1 MKLSVGLKVANSL
14 SLTPQLQQAI
24 RLLQLSSLEL
34 EQEIQLQ
41 LDSNPLLDKVEDQ
54 LNIESLASL
63 EQKENEHEN
72 KDLTNELNANT
83 LPDELAVDTDWDD
96 IYTHQPTSLGS
107 PEYEERED
115 NRHGHLGLKEH
126 MLEQINL
133 LHFSPVDN
141 LIAHCIVDALDEKGF
156 LDADLD
162 EITTSVQYLLDSMD
176 YAAEVEND
184 EVVVVLKHI
193 QRLDPPGVASRN
205 LAECLLVQL
214 ESLPLETP
222 YRREAII
229 LLAHYELL
237 ISNELQKL
245 IKQTGLNQEQLKSS
259 VELLKT
265 LKAYP
270 GMEFENKDS
279 DYQIPDV
286 VVMKKNN
293 HWQVKL
299 NPDVI
304 PKLRINSF
312 YANMI
317 RRADQSNDNQYLR
330 NQMLDAKNFIKSV
343 DERHKTL
350 LKVATCIVEH
360 QKRFLEIGAEGMKPL
375 ILRDIAEEVELH
387 ESTVSR
393 VTTNKYML
401 TPRGLFELK
410 YFFSSH
416 VSTTTGGEASS
427 IAIRAKIKKLI
438 AEENPRKPLSD
449 NIIANLLKDDG
460 IDVARRTVAK
470 YRESLHIPSSSERKV
485 LI

>member
-34 EQEIQLQ
+34 EQEIQIQ
-41 LDSNPLLDKVEDQ
+41 LDSNPLLEKVEEQ
-54 LNIESLASL
+54 SNIESLSSL
-63 EQKENEHEN
+63 EEQEKEYDN

-83 LPDELAVDTDWDD
+83 LPDDLPVDTDWDD

-115 NRHGHLGLKEH
+115 NRQGHLSLKEH

-133 LHFSPVDN
+133 LHFSQVDR
-141 LIAHCIVDALDEKGF
+141 LIAHCIVDSLDEKGF
-156 LDADLD
+156 LDAEVA
-162 EITTSVQYLLDSMD
+162 EITTSVQHLLESMD
-176 YAAEVEND
+176 YDDEVEDD
-184 EVVVVLKHI
+184 EVIVVLKHI
-193 QRLDPPGVASRN
+193 QHLDPPGVASRN

-214 ESLPLETP
+214 ESLAVRTL
-222 YRREAII
+222 YRREAMI
-229 LLAHYELL
+229 LLSHYELL
-237 ISNELQKL
+237 ISNELPKL
-245 IKQTGLNQEQLKSS
+245 VKQTGLNPDQLKCA
-259 VELLKT
+259 VDLLKT

-270 GMEFENKDS
+270 GMEFEEKDS
-279 DYQIPDV
+279 DYQIPDIV
-286 VVMKKNN
+286 VIKKNA
-293 HWQVKL
+293 HWQVQL
-299 NPDVI
+299 NPDI
-304 PKLRINSF
+304 MPKLRINSF

-317 RRADQSNDNQYLR
+317 KRADQSNDNQYLR

-360 QKRFLEIGAEGMKPL
+360 QKMFLEIGAEGMKPL
-375 ILRDIAEEVELH
+375 VLRDVAEEVDLH
-387 ESTVSR
+387 ESTISR
-393 VTTNKYML
+393 VTTNKFML

-416 VSTTTGGEASS
+416 VATTSGGEASS

-438 AEENPRKPLSD
+438 SEENPRKPLSD
-449 NIIANLLKDDG
+449 NIIATVLKEGG

>member
-1 MKLSVGLKVANSL
+1 MKLSVGLRVANSL

-34 EQEIQLQ
+34 EQEIQIQ
-41 LDSNPLLDKVEDQ
+41 LDSNPLLEKIEDQ
-54 LNIESLASL
+54 SNIESLSSL
-63 EQKENEHEN
+63 EEQEYDN

-83 LPDELAVDTDWDD
+83 LPDDLPVDTDWDD
-96 IYTHQPTSLGS
+96 VYTHQPTSLGS

-115 NRHGHLGLKEH
+115 NRQGHLSLKEH

-133 LHFSPVDN
+133 LHFSQVDK
-141 LIAHCIVDALDEKGF
+141 LIAHCIVDSLDEKGF
-156 LDADLD
+156 LDAEII
-162 EITTSVQYLLDSMD
+162 EITASVQHLLESMD
-176 YAAEVEND
+176 YDDEVEDD

-214 ESLPLETP
+214 DTLPAQTA
-222 YRREAII
+222 YRREAIT
-229 LLAHYELL
+229 LLNHYELL
-237 ISNELQKL
+237 ISNELPKL
-245 IKQTGLNQEQLKSS
+245 VKQTGLNPDQLKCA
-259 VELLKT
+259 VDLLKT

-270 GMEFENKDS
+270 GMEFEEKDS
-279 DYQIPDV
+279 NYQIPDV
-286 VVMKKNN
+286 VVMKKNH
-293 HWQVKL
+293 HWQVQL
-299 NPDVI
+299 NPDIV

-317 RRADQSNDNQYLR
+317 KRADQSTDNQYLR

-360 QKRFLEIGAEGMKPL
+360 QKMFLEIGAEGMRPL
-375 ILRDIAEEVELH
+375 VLRDIAEEVELH

-393 VTTNKYML
+393 VTTNKFML

-416 VSTTTGGEASS
+416 VATTSGGEASS
-427 IAIRAKIKKLI
+427 IAIRAKIKKLVS
-438 AEENPRKPLSD
+438 EENPRKPLSD
-449 NIIANLLKDDG
+449 NIIANLLKEEG

>member
-41 LDSNPLLDKVEDQ
+41 LDSNPLLEKVEEQADV
-54 LNIESLASL
+54 ESLSAADTDRD
-63 EQKENEHEN
+63 Q
-72 KDLTNELNANT
+72 KDLTNELNADH
-83 LPDELAVDTDWDD
+83 LPDDLPVDTDWDD
-96 IYTHQPTSLGS
+96 VYTHQPTSLGT

-115 NRHGHLGLKEH
+115 NRQGVLGLKEH

-133 LHFSPVDN
+133 LHFSKIDQ
-141 LIAHCIVDALDEKGF
+141 LIAYCIIDSLDDKGF
-156 LDADLD
+156 LESDIS
-162 EITTSVQYLLDSMD
+162 EITASVQHLLDSMEYED
-176 YAAEVEND
+176 SIEDD
-184 EVVVVLKHI
+184 EVLVVLKHI
-193 QRLDPPGVASRN
+193 QRLEPVGVGSRH
-205 LAECLLVQL
+205 LAECLLIQL
-214 ESLPLETP
+214 ESLPANTP
-222 YRREAII
+222 CRQDAMQ
-229 LLAHYELL
+229 LMTHYELL
-237 ISNELQKL
+237 ISNEIPKL
-245 IKQTGLNQEQLKSS
+245 LKQTGLNTDQLRCA

-265 LKAYP
+265 LKPHP
-270 GMEFENKDS
+270 GMEFEDKES

-286 VVMKKNN
+286 VVMKKNDS
-293 HWQVKL
+293 WQVQL
-299 NPDVI
+299 NPDVM
-304 PKLRINSF
+304 PKLRVNSF

-317 RRADQSNDNQYLR
+317 RRADQSDDNQYLR
-330 NQMLDAKNFIKSV
+330 NQMLEAKNFIKSI

-360 QKRFLEIGAEGMKPL
+360 QRAFLEIGAEGMKPL
-375 ILRDIAEEVELH
+375 VLRDIAEEVELH

-416 VSTTTGGEASS
+416 VGTISGGEASS
-427 IAIRAKIKKLI
+427 TAIRAKIKKLI
-438 AEENPRKPLSD
+438 AEENLRKPLSD
-449 NIIANLLKDDG
+449 NAIANILKEEG

>member
-34 EQEIQLQ
+34 EQEIQIQ
-41 LDSNPLLDKVEDQ
+41 LDSNPLLEKVEEQ
-54 LNIESLASL
+54 SSIESLSALQDQERDS
-63 EQKENEHEN
+63 
-72 KDLTNELNANT
+72 KDLTNELNANH
-83 LPDELAVDTDWDD
+83 LPDDLPVDTDWDD
-96 IYTHQPTSLGS
+96 VYTHQPTSLGS

-115 NRHGHLGLKEH
+115 NRQGHLGLKEH
-126 MLEQINL
+126 VLEQINL
-133 LHFSPVDN
+133 LHFSAVDR
-141 LIAHCIVDALDEKGF
+141 LIAHCIVDSLDEKGF
-156 LDADLD
+156 LDAEIA
-162 EITTSVQYLLDSMD
+162 EITASVQHLLETMD
-176 YAAEVEND
+176 YEDEVEND
-184 EVVVVLKHI
+184 EVLVVLKHI
-193 QRLDPPGVASRN
+193 QHLDPPGVASRN

-214 ESLPLETP
+214 ESLPVHQA
-222 YRREAII
+222 YRCEAIK
-229 LLAHYELL
+229 LLNHYELL
-237 ISNELQKL
+237 ISNELPKL
-245 IKQTGLNQEQLKSS
+245 VKQTGLNPEQLKCA
-259 VELLKT
+259 VDLLKT

-270 GMEFENKDS
+270 GLEFEEKDS

-286 VVMKKNN
+286 VVMKKND
-293 HWQVKL
+293 HWQVQL
-299 NPDVI
+299 NPDVM

-312 YANMI
+312 YASMI
-317 RRADQSNDNQYLR
+317 KRADQSNDNQYLR

-360 QKRFLEIGAEGMKPL
+360 QKMFLEIGAEGMKPL
-375 ILRDIAEEVELH
+375 VLRDIAEEVELH

-393 VTTNKYML
+393 VTTNKFML

-416 VSTTTGGEASS
+416 VATTSGGEASS

-438 AEENPRKPLSD
+438 SEENPRKPLSD
-449 NIIANLLKDDG
+449 NIIANLLKQDG

>member
-41 LDSNPLLDKVEDQ
+41 LDSNPLLEKVEEQADV
-54 LNIESLASL
+54 ESLSAADTDRD
-63 EQKENEHEN
+63 Q
-72 KDLTNELNANT
+72 KDLTNELNADH
-83 LPDELAVDTDWDD
+83 LPDDLPVDTDWDD
-96 IYTHQPTSLGS
+96 VYTHQSTSLGA

-115 NRHGHLGLKEH
+115 NRQGVLGLKEH

-133 LHFSPVDN
+133 LHFSKIDQ
-141 LIAHCIVDALDEKGF
+141 LIAYCIIDSLDDKGF
-156 LDADLD
+156 LESDIS
-162 EITTSVQYLLDSMD
+162 EITASVQHLLDSMEYED
-176 YAAEVEND
+176 SIEDD
-184 EVVVVLKHI
+184 EVLVVLKHI
-193 QRLDPPGVASRN
+193 QRLEPVGVGSRH
-205 LAECLLVQL
+205 LAECLLIQL
-214 ESLPLETP
+214 ESLPTNTP
-222 YRREAII
+222 CRQDAMQ
-229 LLAHYELL
+229 LMTHYELL
-237 ISNELQKL
+237 ISNEIPKL
-245 IKQTGLNQEQLKSS
+245 LKQTGLNTDQLRCA

-265 LKAYP
+265 LKPHP
-270 GMEFENKDS
+270 GMEFEDKES

-286 VVMKKNN
+286 VVMKKNDS
-293 HWQVKL
+293 WQVQL
-299 NPDVI
+299 NPDVM
-304 PKLRINSF
+304 PKLRVNSF

-317 RRADQSNDNQYLR
+317 RRADQSDDNQYLR
-330 NQMLDAKNFIKSV
+330 NQMLEAKNFIKSI

-360 QKRFLEIGAEGMKPL
+360 QRTFLEIGAEGMKPL
-375 ILRDIAEEVELH
+375 VLRDIAEEVELH

-416 VSTTTGGEASS
+416 VGTTSGGEASS
-427 IAIRAKIKKLI
+427 TAIRAKIKKLI
-438 AEENPRKPLSD
+438 AEENLRKPLSD
-449 NIIANLLKDDG
+449 NAIANILKEEG

>member
-41 LDSNPLLDKVEDQ
+41 LDSNPLLEKVEEQADV
-54 LNIESLASL
+54 ESLSAADTDRD
-63 EQKENEHEN
+63 Q
-72 KDLTNELNANT
+72 KDLTNELNADH
-83 LPDELAVDTDWDD
+83 LPDDLPVDTDWDD
-96 IYTHQPTSLGS
+96 VYTHQPTSLGT

-115 NRHGHLGLKEH
+115 NRQGVLGLKEH

-133 LHFSPVDN
+133 LHFSKIDQ
-141 LIAHCIVDALDEKGF
+141 LIAYCIIDSLDDKGF
-156 LDADLD
+156 LESDIS
-162 EITTSVQYLLDSMD
+162 EITASVQHLLDSMEYED
-176 YAAEVEND
+176 SIEDD
-184 EVVVVLKHI
+184 EVLVVLKHI
-193 QRLDPPGVASRN
+193 QRLEPVGVGSRH
-205 LAECLLVQL
+205 LAECLLIQL
-214 ESLPLETP
+214 ESLPTNTP
-222 YRREAII
+222 CRQDAMQ
-229 LLAHYELL
+229 LMTHYELL
-237 ISNELQKL
+237 ISNEIPKL
-245 IKQTGLNQEQLKSS
+245 LKQTGLNTDQLRCA

-265 LKAYP
+265 LKPHP
-270 GMEFENKDS
+270 GMEFEDKESN
-279 DYQIPDV
+279 YQIPDV
-286 VVMKKNN
+286 VVMKKNDS
-293 HWQVKL
+293 WQVQL
-299 NPDVI
+299 NPDVM
-304 PKLRINSF
+304 PKLRVNSF

-317 RRADQSNDNQYLR
+317 RRADQSDDNQYLR
-330 NQMLDAKNFIKSV
+330 NQMLEAKNFIKSI

-360 QKRFLEIGAEGMKPL
+360 QRTFLEIGAEGMKPL
-375 ILRDIAEEVELH
+375 VLRDIAEEVELH

-416 VSTTTGGEASS
+416 VGTTSGGEASS
-427 IAIRAKIKKLI
+427 TAIRAKIKKLI
-438 AEENPRKPLSD
+438 AEENLRKPLSD
-449 NIIANLLKDDG
+449 NAIANILKEEG

>member
-41 LDSNPLLDKVEDQ
+41 LDSNPLLEKVEEQADV
-54 LNIESLASL
+54 ESLSAADTDRD
-63 EQKENEHEN
+63 Q
-72 KDLTNELNANT
+72 KDLTNELNADH
-83 LPDELAVDTDWDD
+83 LPDDLPVDTDWDD
-96 IYTHQPTSLGS
+96 VYTHQPTSLGT

-115 NRHGHLGLKEH
+115 NRQGVLGLKEH

-133 LHFSPVDN
+133 LHFSKIDQ
-141 LIAHCIVDALDEKGF
+141 LIAYCIIDSLDDKGF
-156 LDADLD
+156 LESDIS
-162 EITTSVQYLLDSMD
+162 EITASVQHLLDSMEYED
-176 YAAEVEND
+176 NIEDD
-184 EVVVVLKHI
+184 EVLVVLKHI
-193 QRLDPPGVASRN
+193 QRLEPVGVGSRH
-205 LAECLLVQL
+205 LAECLLIQL
-214 ESLPLETP
+214 ESLPANTP
-222 YRREAII
+222 CRQDAMQ
-229 LLAHYELL
+229 LMTHYELL
-237 ISNELQKL
+237 ISNEIPKL
-245 IKQTGLNQEQLKSS
+245 LKQTGLNTDQLKCA

-265 LKAYP
+265 LKPHP
-270 GMEFENKDS
+270 GMEFEDKES

-286 VVMKKNN
+286 VVMKKNDS
-293 HWQVKL
+293 WQVQL
-299 NPDVI
+299 NPDVM
-304 PKLRINSF
+304 PKLRVNSF

-317 RRADQSNDNQYLR
+317 RRADQSDDNQYLR
-330 NQMLDAKNFIKSV
+330 NQMLEAKNFIKSI

-360 QKRFLEIGAEGMKPL
+360 QRTFLEIGAEGMKPL
-375 ILRDIAEEVELH
+375 VLRDIAEEVELH

-416 VSTTTGGEASS
+416 VGTTSGGEASS
-427 IAIRAKIKKLI
+427 TAIRAKIKKLI
-438 AEENPRKPLSD
+438 AEENLRKPLSD
-449 NIIANLLKDDG
+449 NAIANILKEEG

>member
-34 EQEIQLQ
+34 EQEIQIQ
-41 LDSNPLLDKVEDQ
+41 LDSNPLLEKVEEQ
-54 LNIESLASL
+54 SSIESLSVL
-63 EQKENEHEN
+63 QDQERDS
-72 KDLTNELNANT
+72 KDLTNELNANH
-83 LPDELAVDTDWDD
+83 LPDDLPVDTDWDD
-96 IYTHQPTSLGS
+96 VYTHQPTSLGS

-115 NRHGHLGLKEH
+115 NRQGHLGLKEH
-126 MLEQINL
+126 VLEQINL
-133 LHFSPVDN
+133 LHFSAVDR
-141 LIAHCIVDALDEKGF
+141 LIAHCIVDSLDEKGF
-156 LDADLD
+156 LDAEIA
-162 EITTSVQYLLDSMD
+162 EITASVQHLLETMD
-176 YAAEVEND
+176 YEDEVEDD
-184 EVVVVLKHI
+184 EVLVVLKHI
-193 QRLDPPGVASRN
+193 QHLDPPGVASRN

-214 ESLPLETP
+214 ESLPVHQA
-222 YRREAII
+222 YRCEAIK
-229 LLAHYELL
+229 LLNHYELL
-237 ISNELQKL
+237 ISNELPKL
-245 IKQTGLNQEQLKSS
+245 VKQTGLNPEQLKCA
-259 VELLKT
+259 VDLLKT

-270 GMEFENKDS
+270 GLEFEEKDS

-286 VVMKKNN
+286 VVMKKND
-293 HWQVKL
+293 HWQVQL
-299 NPDVI
+299 NPDVM

-312 YANMI
+312 YASMI
-317 RRADQSNDNQYLR
+317 KRADQSNDNQYLR

-360 QKRFLEIGAEGMKPL
+360 QKMFLEIGAEGMKPL
-375 ILRDIAEEVELH
+375 VLRDIAEEVELH

-393 VTTNKYML
+393 VTTNKFML

-416 VSTTTGGEASS
+416 VATTSGGEASS

-438 AEENPRKPLSD
+438 SEENPRKPLSD
-449 NIIANLLKDDG
+449 NIIANLLKQDG

>member
-34 EQEIQLQ
+34 EQEIQIQ
-41 LDSNPLLDKVEDQ
+41 LDSNPLLEKVEEQ
-54 LNIESLASL
+54 SSIESLSALQDQERDS
-63 EQKENEHEN
+63 
-72 KDLTNELNANT
+72 KDLTNELNANH
-83 LPDELAVDTDWDD
+83 LPDDLPVDTDWDD
-96 IYTHQPTSLGS
+96 VYTHQPTSLGS

-115 NRHGHLGLKEH
+115 NRQGHLGLKEH
-126 MLEQINL
+126 VLEQINL
-133 LHFSPVDN
+133 LHFSAVDR
-141 LIAHCIVDALDEKGF
+141 LIAHCIVDSLDEKGF
-156 LDADLD
+156 LDAEIA
-162 EITTSVQYLLDSMD
+162 EITASVQHLLETMD
-176 YAAEVEND
+176 YEDEVEDD
-184 EVVVVLKHI
+184 EVLVVLKHI
-193 QRLDPPGVASRN
+193 QHLDPPGVASRN

-214 ESLPLETP
+214 ESLPVHQA
-222 YRREAII
+222 YRCEAIK
-229 LLAHYELL
+229 LLNHYELL
-237 ISNELQKL
+237 ISNELPKL
-245 IKQTGLNQEQLKSS
+245 VKQTGLIPEQLKCA
-259 VELLKT
+259 VDLLKT

-270 GMEFENKDS
+270 GLEFEEKDS

-286 VVMKKNN
+286 VVMKKND
-293 HWQVKL
+293 HWQVQL
-299 NPDVI
+299 NPDVM

-312 YANMI
+312 YASMI
-317 RRADQSNDNQYLR
+317 KRADQSNDNQYLR

-360 QKRFLEIGAEGMKPL
+360 QKMFLEIGAEGMKPL
-375 ILRDIAEEVELH
+375 VLRDIAEEVELH

-393 VTTNKYML
+393 VTTNKFML

-416 VSTTTGGEASS
+416 VATTSGGEASS

-438 AEENPRKPLSD
+438 SEENPRKPLSD
-449 NIIANLLKDDG
+449 NIIANLLKQDG